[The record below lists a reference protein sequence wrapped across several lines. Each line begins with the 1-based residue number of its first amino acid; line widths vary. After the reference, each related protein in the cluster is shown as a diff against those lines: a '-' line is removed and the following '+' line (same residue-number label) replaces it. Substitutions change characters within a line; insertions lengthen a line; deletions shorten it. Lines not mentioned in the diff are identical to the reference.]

1 MSPVRVLIADDQE
14 LVRTGFRM
22 ILDEEESLSV
32 VGEASDGLRG
42 RRAGA
47 RRCGP
52 TSC

>member
-1 MSPVRVLIADDQE
+1 MSPVRILIADDQE

-22 ILDEEESLSV
+22 ILDEEESLSI
-32 VGEASDGLRG
+32 VGEAATAC
-42 RRAGA
+42 RRSSWP